1 MIRAVICDDETGALK
16 IITYCIE
23 NMGLPIE
30 IAGTASN
37 GKEAVELI
45 AREEPNLVFLDI
57 EMPDLNGF
65 EVIERLNMKNCK
77 VIIITAFGTFDLC
90 PESTSSGSK

>member
-37 GKEAVELI
+37 GKEAVELM
-45 AREEPNLVFLDI
+45 EHTDI
-57 EMPDLNGF
+57 HL
-65 EVIERLNMKNCK
+65 I
-77 VIIITAFGTFDLC
+77 
-90 PESTSSGSK
+90 